1 MSGSVER
8 VHAQH
13 RGSLHFSPECPRNRV
28 KTRSTWQLC
37 VALQVFHSEKVLMKR
52 SWREAEAFCE
62 EFGAHL
68 ASFAHI
74 EEENFVNEL
83 LHSKFNW

>member
-1 MSGSVER
+1 
-8 VHAQH
+8 
-13 RGSLHFSPECPRNRV
+13 
-28 KTRSTWQLC
+28 
-37 VALQVFHSEKVLMKR
+37 MKR

-68 ASFAHI
+68 ASFAHV

-83 LHSKFNW
+83 LHSKFNR

>member
-1 MSGSVER
+1 MTIV
-8 VHAQH
+8 
-13 RGSLHFSPECPRNRV
+13 LLLFSCPELNRLTLSMIV
-28 KTRSTWQLC
+28 STFFFL
-37 VALQVFHSEKVLMKR
+37 LLNQVFHSEKVLMKR
-52 SWREAEAFCE
+52 TWREAEAFCE

-83 LHSKFNW
+83 LHSKFNR

>member
-1 MSGSVER
+1 MLAIEV
-8 VHAQH
+8 
-13 RGSLHFSPECPRNRV
+13 SLFSPERRIKENPAA
-28 KTRSTWQLC
+28 LLFC

-74 EEENFVNEL
+74 EEENFVNKL

>member
-1 MSGSVER
+1 MLFTTVSTFFP
-8 VHAQH
+8 
-13 RGSLHFSPECPRNRV
+13 FSI
-28 KTRSTWQLC
+28 
-37 VALQVFHSEKVLMKR
+37 QVFHSEKVLMKR
-52 SWREAEAFCE
+52 TWREAEEFCK

-83 LHSKFNW
+83 LHSKFNR

>member
-1 MSGSVER
+1 MTTIILLLFSCLKSNGLTLSVT
-8 VHAQH
+8 V
-13 RGSLHFSPECPRNRV
+13 STFFSFTV
-28 KTRSTWQLC
+28 
-37 VALQVFHSEKVLMKR
+37 QVFHSEKVLMKR
-52 SWREAEAFCE
+52 TWREAEAFCE

-74 EEENFVNEL
+74 EEENFVNKL

>member
-1 MSGSVER
+1 MLFMTVSTFFP
-8 VHAQH
+8 
-13 RGSLHFSPECPRNRV
+13 FSI
-28 KTRSTWQLC
+28 
-37 VALQVFHSEKVLMKR
+37 QVFHSEKVLMKR
-52 SWREAEAFCE
+52 TWREAEEFCE

-83 LHSKFNW
+83 LHSKFNR

>member
-1 MSGSVER
+1 MTTIKLLLFSCPESSSLTFSVT
-8 VHAQH
+8 V
-13 RGSLHFSPECPRNRV
+13 STLFSF
-28 KTRSTWQLC
+28 TM
-37 VALQVFHSEKVLMKR
+37 QVFHSEKVLMKR
-52 SWREAEAFCE
+52 TWREAEAFCE

-83 LHSKFNW
+83 LHSKFNR

>member
-1 MSGSVER
+1 MQKVSHFLSSTTAPIPKNEEREQTILSRTQQPRSNSV
-8 VHAQH
+8 A
-13 RGSLHFSPECPRNRV
+13 P
-28 KTRSTWQLC
+28 
-37 VALQVFHSEKVLMKR
+37 QVFHREKVLMKR